1 MPFGGPTH
9 ERLAPVDDESPQ
21 TTSSGDVWAQIQ
33 HGTCNSSA
41 NATGFD
47 RALTYSPP
55 FFVRAHQTTKEDCT
69 PGTLKASQVALVEP
83 VAYLKDLV
91 TSCEPCTAL
100 RPPLLCQHPPY
111 RQAPQAPVPCN
122 RCLAEA
128 LQRQCPHLR
137 SIIGW
142 GTRSAMRLPAF
153 AGISNTGF
161 EALTDQSPLE
171 LRKHRE
177 EAGEGAS
184 CWRREIEGLRQR
196 DNSHA
201 ERRQFVQH
209 HHEVDEGAPP
219 PVRSEERRVGKEW
232 ECAG

>member
-1 MPFGGPTH
+1 MVVPSWFCKVYRCVMPTAHHSIITTFGGKTILAFRRTVIPFGGPTH

-91 TSCEPCTAL
+91 ISGA
-100 RPPLLCQHPPY
+100 RASS
-111 RQAPQAPVPCN
+111 APFWN
-122 RCLAEA
+122 
-128 LQRQCPHLR
+128 
-137 SIIGW
+137 
-142 GTRSAMRLPAF
+142 
-153 AGISNTGF
+153 GISPNSGS
-161 EALTDQSPLE
+161 LSQRRPS
-171 LRKHRE
+171 
-177 EAGEGAS
+177 AGCGA
-184 CWRREIEGLRQR
+184 CWRIVMASSSIAR
-196 DNSHA
+196 N
-201 ERRQFVQH
+201 
-209 HHEVDEGAPP
+209 
-219 PVRSEERRVGKEW
+219 
-232 ECAG
+232 

>member
-9 ERLAPVDDESPQ
+9 ERLAQVDDESPQ

-91 TSCEPCTAL
+91 TNGRRGGSTARGAASL
-100 RPPLLCQHPPY
+100 GACCS
-111 RQAPQAPVPCN
+111 ASS
-122 RCLAEA
+122 A
-128 LQRQCPHLR
+128 L
-137 SIIGW
+137 
-142 GTRSAMRLPAF
+142 
-153 AGISNTGF
+153 SNM
-161 EALTDQSPLE
+161 
-171 LRKHRE
+171 
-177 EAGEGAS
+177 
-184 CWRREIEGLRQR
+184 
-196 DNSHA
+196 
-201 ERRQFVQH
+201 
-209 HHEVDEGAPP
+209 APP
-219 PVRSEERRVGKEW
+219 KSSIKSSRTLMPRSYVNIAIK
-232 ECAG
+232 